1 MNERDYLILESMLIA
16 SGVIMLLTFHLT
28 YYLIAETYDIL
39 LSIMITMTAV
49 FSTFT
54 IGLYIHMKRRLFI
67 YEMTHL
73 EESKSENGQ

>member
-28 YYLIAETYDIL
+28 YYFIAETYDIL
-39 LSIMITMTAV
+39 LSIMITMMTL
-49 FSTFT
+49 FSTFS
-54 IGLYIHMKRRLFI
+54 IGLYIHMKRKLFI